1 MYSDNVSD
9 GSCYRGEA
17 NGARDKEYAYG
28 TAHESQVVIMDKD
41 HITIEG
47 LLYDPGYS
55 GEHTY
60 NGSKVL
66 LTSAIYSNRT

>member
-9 GSCYRGEA
+9 GSYYRGEA
-17 NGARDKEYAYG
+17 SSATDKKYAYG
-28 TAHESQVVIMDKD
+28 TAHEAQVVIVDKN
-41 HITIEG
+41 HITVGG

-55 GEHTY
+55 GEYTC

-66 LTSAIYSNRT
+66 LTSAIYLNRT